1 MNVWIWG
8 PPMWDLLHASAFI
21 ADANGISLD
30 PLVQPLTQIL
40 PCSYCRD
47 SFNQFYGALGPPRTS
62 LGATWVY
69 EAHKLVT
76 QKLMQQRLENF
87 LKEHGADWPAAAV
100 ESFRAKGHSLVAEP
114 SFEVVQKRF
123 MVNRDEPFQWRTIT
137 TVLVAFVMG
146 LEVLSGPTG
155 SQYEALVNFLKAL
168 AEVIK
173 VSNQCTSDDIVE
185 TLDAFQAKAAKGLK
199 DSSKMPPES
208 LRTHA
213 EDLKYASICNRNRK
227 SPKDYSRLIKA
238 GACINGSCQ

>member
-8 PPMWDLLHASAFI
+8 PPMWDLLHASAFL
-21 ADANGISLD
+21 ADANGIDLD

-47 SFNQFYGALGPPRTS
+47 SFNLFYGALGAPKVS

-76 QKLMQQRLENF
+76 QKLMEQRLKAF
-87 LKEHGADWPAAAV
+87 LGKYAKDWPSAAV
-100 ESFRAKGHSLVAEP
+100 ETLKANGHSLVSEP
-114 SFEVVQKRF
+114 TLEVVQKRF

-146 LEVLSGPTG
+146 LEVLTGPME
-155 SQYEALVNFLKAL
+155 SQYEALVAFLKAL
-168 AEVIK
+168 CAIVK
-173 VSNQCTSDDIVE
+173 VSHQCTSDDIIVA
-185 TLDAFQAKAAKGLK
+185 LQSFADKVSRGPA
-199 DSSKMPPES
+199 KMPPAD
-208 LRTHA
+208 LRVHV
-213 EDLKYASICNRNRK
+213 EDLKYSAICRRNK
-227 SPKDYSRLIKA
+227 KDAKDYSRLIKA